1 MLKRNISACS
11 VILAA
16 LCLALTFSSC
26 GKKGN
31 PVPIP
36 VVRAG
41 MINDLRGEVRDGV
54 LFLSFTPPAS
64 VGDKGKKPGEVEA
77 KIASFK
83 VVKGCGTCL
92 GDLQPLRTIVLDD
105 KRGYTLAGNRL
116 YFYDDDLMPGDSY
129 AYRVYPVTE
138 RGTTG
143 EVSNA
148 FVIKWKEPHGP
159 PQGPLKIVEGD
170 ARAELSWTKEETK
183 EEEYLYNIY
192 RYDNG
197 RYPVVPLNPRPIST
211 ALYMDAGLM
220 NGRTYTYD
228 VRRVVPGPL
237 PLEGEGLKG
246 TATPR
251 DRTPPGAPMG
261 VKSERKGKAIAV
273 TWQANM
279 EKDLGGYNVYRIMG
293 SQAVKLNSTPLK
305 ETAFLDAAAPDFRF
319 IAYHVTAVD
328 AEGNESEPSQESIIQ
343 KE

>member
-1 MLKRNISACS
+1 MLKRNISVCS
-11 VILAA
+11 IILAA
-16 LCLALTFSSC
+16 LCLALVFSSC

-36 VVRAG
+36 VVKAG
-41 MINDLRGEVRDGV
+41 TINDLRGEVRDGV

-64 VGDKGKKPGEVEA
+64 LGRKEARTGEEEPR
-77 KIASFK
+77 IASFK

-92 GDLQPLRTIVLDD
+92 ADLQPLRTIVLNE

-138 RGTTG
+138 RGTNG
-143 EVSNA
+143 EASNA
-148 FVIKWKEPHGP
+148 FVIKWEEPPGP

-170 ARAELSWTKEETK
+170 TRVELSWTKEEK
-183 EEEYLYNIY
+183 YLYNIY

-211 ALYMDAGLM
+211 ELYMDAGLT
-220 NGRTYTYD
+220 NGRTYTYE
-228 VRRVVPGPL
+228 VRKVSPAPL

-246 TATPR
+246 TATPK

-261 VKSERKGKAIAV
+261 VKAEKKGKAIVV
-273 TWQANM
+273 TWQANA
-279 EKDLGGYNVYRIMG
+279 EKDLAGYNVYRIMG
-293 SQAVKLNSTPLK
+293 SQAVKLNNTPLK
-305 ETAFLDAAAPDFRF
+305 ETTFLDTGAPDFRF

-328 AEGNESEPSQESIIQ
+328 TERNESEPSQESIIQ

>member
-1 MLKRNISACS
+1 MLKRNISVCS

-16 LCLALTFSSC
+16 LCLALAFSSC

-41 MINDLRGEVRDGV
+41 TINDLKGDVRDGV

-64 VGDKGKKPGEVEA
+64 LGRKETKAGGEEP
-77 KIASFK
+77 KIASFR

-92 GDLQPLRTIVLDD
+92 GDLGPLRTIVLSE

-116 YFYDDDLMPGDSY
+116 YFYDDDLVPGDSY

-138 RGTTG
+138 KGTTG
-143 EVSNA
+143 EASNP
-148 FVIKWKEPHGP
+148 FVIQWKEPPVP
-159 PQGPLKIVEGD
+159 PEGPLKIVEGD
-170 ARAELSWTKEETK
+170 ARVELSWTQEK
-183 EEEYLYNIY
+183 EYLYNIY
-192 RYDNG
+192 RYDDG

-211 ALYMDAGLM
+211 GLYMDAGLT
-220 NGRTYTYD
+220 NGRTYTYE
-228 VRRVVPGPL
+228 VRKVVPGPL
-237 PLEGEGLKG
+237 PLEGEGLKA

-251 DRTPPGAPMG
+251 DRTPPGAPTG
-261 VKSERKGKAIAV
+261 VKAERKGKAIAL
-273 TWQANM
+273 TWQANA

-293 SQAVKLNSTPLK
+293 SQAVKLNGVPLK
-305 ETAFLDAAAPDFRF
+305 ETRYLDSGAPDFRF

-328 AEGNESEPSQESIIQ
+328 TEGNESEPSQESIIE

>member
-1 MLKRNISACS
+1 MLKRNISVCS
-11 VILAA
+11 VILIAF
-16 LCLALTFSSC
+16 CLALTFFSC

-36 VVRAG
+36 VAKAG
-41 MINDLRGEVRDGV
+41 MINDLKGEVRDGV
-54 LFLSFTPPAS
+54 LFLSFTPATS
-64 VGDKGKKPGEVEA
+64 LGRKETKTGEEEP
-77 KIASFK
+77 KIASFR

-92 GDLQPLRTIVLDD
+92 GDLQPLRTIVLSD

-116 YFYDDDLMPGDSY
+116 YFYDDDLMPGESY

-143 EVSNA
+143 EASNP
-148 FVIKWKEPHGP
+148 FVIKWKEPPGP
-159 PQGPLKIVEGD
+159 PEGPLKIVTGD
-170 ARAELSWTKEETK
+170 ARVELSWTKEEDH
-183 EEEYLYNIY
+183 LYNVY

-197 RYPVVPLNPRPIST
+197 KYPVVPVNPRPIST
-211 ALYMDAGLM
+211 ALYMDAGLT
-220 NGRTYTYD
+220 NGRTYTYE
-228 VRRVVPGPL
+228 VRRVVPGPV

-251 DRTPPGAPMG
+251 DKTPPGAPMG
-261 VKSERKGKAIAV
+261 VKAERKGKAIALA
-273 TWQANM
+273 WQANV

-293 SQAVKLNSTPLK
+293 SQAVKINSTPLK
-305 ETAFLDAAAPDFRF
+305 ETGFLDTGAPDFRF

-328 AEGNESEPSQESIIQ
+328 TEGNESEPSQESIIQ